1 MELSKEPT
9 YVQHD
14 FPLTEYKSRSER
26 ARDLMKTYEFDAL
39 MVTGDF
45 CSAHN
50 YRYFSG
56 HLPRD
61 FQANTSR
68 PHILLL
74 PTKGQEPILIAYT
87 LTERDAQLTS
97 WVKDVRS
104 YTQPFSYEI
113 VLDAIRDLGLQSA
126 RIGAELG
133 LDSKISMPYK
143 EFFKLQ
149 KEFPDLHFEDAS
161 DLFWNMRMVK
171 SQSEIDCIAKADEIN
186 GKALEYCFNELRE
199 GDTEIEAAKKICTF
213 MINAG
218 AYRPPHD
225 QVTVNS
231 GPEWR
236 PGFLAP
242 KDKPLKRGDVVF
254 IDSGCVINGYWGE
267 FNRMATVGS
276 PSDRQRRNQEM
287 IMKIV
292 QRSLKHVRP
301 GVKSSEIMKR
311 FTQEYREF
319 GLEPPS
325 YYLKYPF
332 MHLAHEIGLE
342 SSEPMLIRM
351 DNDMELKQGM
361 VFSVEAYYKDIE
373 NYGSEEDIVV
383 TEDGCEVLSKMDEGL
398 FVIR

>member
-1 MELSKEPT
+1 MSLHDS
-9 YVQHD
+9 YVQQD
-14 FPLTEYKSRSER
+14 FPLDEYRSRSER
-26 ARDLMKTYEFDAL
+26 AMELMKVYGFDAL
-39 MVTGDF
+39 MISGDF

-68 PHILLL
+68 PHLLFL
-74 PTKGQEPILIAYT
+74 PKQGNEPILITYS

-104 YTQPFSYEI
+104 YTQPFSCEI
-113 VLDAIRDLGLQSA
+113 VCEAIRDMGLQSA
-126 RIGAELG
+126 KIGAELG
-133 LDSKISMPYK
+133 LDSKLSMPYR

-149 KEFPDLHFEDAS
+149 REFPGIHFEDAS
-161 DLFWNMRMVK
+161 ELIWSMRMIK
-171 SQSEIDCIAKADEIN
+171 SQREIECIAKADEVN

-199 GDTEIEAAKKICTF
+199 GDTEIDAAKKICTF

-242 KDKPLKRGDVVF
+242 KNKPLKRGDVVF

-267 FNRMATVGS
+267 FNRMATVGT
-276 PSDRQRRNQEM
+276 PSERQRRNQEM
-287 IMKIV
+287 IMRIV
-292 QRSLKHVRP
+292 QRSLKHIRP
-301 GVKSSEIMKR
+301 GVKSSDVMKL
-311 FTQEYREF
+311 FVQEYKEL
-319 GLEPPS
+319 GLDPPS

-383 TEDGCEVLSKMDEGL
+383 TEDGCKVLSKMDEGL